1 MADKDRRQYLIQIEH
16 KDKGNSATLDQL
28 SEVLGKTGVELDPDY
43 RPIQVNPALS
53 RYVVRG
59 WANKSAR
66 AKAEKIA
73 GVQFFSDLGIGPAA
87 NHS

>member
-1 MADKDRRQYLIQIEH
+1 MADLDRRQYLIQIER
-16 KDKGNSATLDQL
+16 KGKSPTLHQI
-28 SEVLGKTGVELDPDY
+28 SEVLEEAGVELDPDY
-43 RPIQVNPALS
+43 GPIRVNPELP

-73 GVQFFSDLGIGPAA
+73 GVRFFSDLGVGSVT
-87 NHS
+87 NNS

>member
-1 MADKDRRQYLIQIEH
+1 MADPDRRQYLIQIER
-16 KDKGNSATLDQL
+16 KGKSLTLNQI
-28 SEVLGKTGVELDPDY
+28 SEVLEKAGVELDPGY
-43 RPIQVNPALS
+43 GPIKVNPTLP

-73 GVQFFSDLGIGPAA
+73 GVQFFSDLGVGSVA

>member
-1 MADKDRRQYLIQIEH
+1 MADPDRRQYLIQIER
-16 KDKGNSATLDQL
+16 KGKSLTLNQI
-28 SEVLGKTGVELDPDY
+28 SEVLEKAGVELDPGY
-43 RPIQVNPALS
+43 GPIKSESNSATL
-53 RYVVRG
+53 RGRG

-73 GVQFFSDLGIGPAA
+73 GVQFFSDLGVGSVA

>member
-1 MADKDRRQYLIQIEH
+1 VADTNRRQYLIQIEH
-16 KDKGNSATLDQL
+16 KGKSLTLNQI
-28 SEVLGKTGVELDPDY
+28 SEVLEAAGVELDPGY
-43 RPIQVNPALS
+43 GPIKVNPKLP

-73 GVQFFSDLGIGPAA
+73 GVQFFSDLGVRSVAT
-87 NHS
+87 NS